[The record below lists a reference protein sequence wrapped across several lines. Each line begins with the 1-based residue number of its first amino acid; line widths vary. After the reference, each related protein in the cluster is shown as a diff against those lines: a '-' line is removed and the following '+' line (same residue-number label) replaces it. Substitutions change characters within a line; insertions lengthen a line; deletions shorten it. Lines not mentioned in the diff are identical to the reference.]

1 MEQSLPTTMRTV
13 IQNSPTSSQLTLT
26 QTPLPTPSSPDHV
39 LIKVIATAPCYSELT
54 WLAQNPQF
62 FPPDKEL
69 VPGQDVSGIVVCSSD
84 QSAFRPGDHVFCR
97 LDATRPGGLR
107 DYTIALESELAAKP
121 ASIDWVPATATPLS
135 ALTAWQALFEHG
147 SLDSNALWG
156 GDEAAKKA
164 NGTKRVLITAA
175 GGSVGGFAVQLA
187 AAAGVSA
194 VVGVCSGGKA
204 ERVRSLGATSII
216 DYTSTSVLQ
225 WREKHGGADEF
236 DLIVDCVGGDTMVGL
251 WAAVKDGG
259 EFISVSDFPDRL
271 RPQDGKKAL
280 TKSKFFIVQSLGVQL
295 AEIARLL
302 ENKTLQP
309 LVDSVYEFDQFQ
321 EAFDKLDTRTAG
333 GKIVIQVNTST

>member
-1 MEQSLPTTMRTV
+1 MEQPLPSTMRAV
-13 IQNSPTSSQLTLT
+13 IQPSPTSSQLTLT
-26 QTPLPTPSSPDHV
+26 HTPVPTPSPGQV

-54 WLAQNPQF
+54 WLAQNPEF

-69 VPGQDVSGIVVCSSD
+69 VPGQDVSGIVVRSAPD
-84 QSAFRPGDHVFCR
+84 SAFQPGDHVFCR

-147 SLDSNALWG
+147 SLDSTALW
-156 GDEAAKKA
+156 GDEAATQRNKAKK
-164 NGTKRVLITAA
+164 VLITAA

-187 AAAGVSA
+187 VAAGVSA

-204 ERVRSLGATSII
+204 ARVTSLGAASII
-216 DYTSTSVLQ
+216 DYTSISVLE
-225 WREKHGGADEF
+225 WMEKHGSAEEF
-236 DLIVDCVGGDTMVGL
+236 DLVIDCVGGDTMTGL

-271 RPQDGKKAL
+271 RPQGC
-280 TKSKFFIVQSLGVQL
+280 TKVLAKSEFFIVKSLGSQL
-295 AEIARLL
+295 TEIARLL
-302 ENKTLQP
+302 ENKVLQP
-309 LVDSVYEFDQFQ
+309 LVDSVYEFDSFQ
-321 EAFDKLDTRTAG
+321 GAFDKLDTRSAG
-333 GKIVIQVNTST
+333 GKIVIQVNPEP